1 MDELTRKMHLASS
14 LEHISRPTS
23 VQTQGDT
30 QLLQHRPM
38 QIPPRLRKKIEA
50 ARIRAKT
57 QNISTLTDVESHPL
71 SEQDSLDKEKPTST
85 NDKNNDSSKTTISL
99 DEMSDNNDNNRTKQG
114 NNALGNH
121 SPLISKAKK
130 IIEERRHRR
139 DGSGSFP
146 STPSGDSS
154 LSPSGSPSRPNNKS
168 KTLDTIPTTHLEEKN
183 INRTSNQE
191 KASMLRAQEL
201 LLAAASKLQEENC
214 APRRS
219 PSSSQLDSAVS
230 EVSSS
235 AYLPNR
241 ITRRSVQDRVSVFD
255 RDIAPQND
263 GNFTRGKRVTQS
275 AHGAEIIKYGSV

>member
-1 MDELTRKMHLASS
+1 MHLASS

-23 VQTQGDT
+23 VQTQSGT
-30 QLLQHRPM
+30 QLPQHRPM
-38 QIPPRLRKKIEA
+38 HIPPRLRKKIEA

-57 QNISTLTDVESHPL
+57 QNISTLIDVESHSL
-71 SEQDSLDKEKPTST
+71 SEQDSLSKEKPTST
-85 NDKNNDSSKTTISL
+85 NDKKNDGSKTTISL
-99 DEMSDNNDNNRTKQG
+99 NEISDNNDINGTKQG
-114 NNALGNH
+114 NNTLENH

-146 STPSGDSS
+146 STPSGDNS
-154 LSPSGSPSRPNNKS
+154 LSPSGSPSRTNNRS
-168 KTLDTIPTTHLEEKN
+168 KTLDIIPTTHLEMKN
-183 INRTSNQE
+183 INRTSNQD
-191 KASMLRAQEL
+191 KASVYRAQEL
-201 LLAAASKLQEENC
+201 LLAAASKLQQENS

-219 PSSSQLDSAVS
+219 PSSSQLDAAVS

-241 ITRRSVQDRVSVFD
+241 ITRRSVHDRVSVFD
-255 RDIAPQND
+255 RDIALHND
-263 GNFTRGKRVTQS
+263 GTFSRGKRVTQS